1 MAQTAQRGRRRAA
14 DDSPP
19 SSPPPAA
26 KKRTATAR
34 KSTGGRPPANRTSNA
49 NASAGPSN
57 AGRRASGGGAG
68 QDGAPTR
75 STSRFLGLLHA
86 LAGRMLTHTPPPP
99 YPRRCVALCVAAAC
113 REAVP
118 AWDGRAARDPQVPEE
133 HGPAH
138 PQAAVF
144 TRGASSVVR
153 LSLWSPCAPTSV
165 GLAVTYCCCT
175 AVLPPPS
182 GWVYHSEDA
191 V

>member
-34 KSTGGRPPANRTSNA
+34 KSTGGRPPADRTSNA
-49 NASAGPSN
+49 NANASARPSN
-57 AGRRASGGGAG
+57 AGRRASSGGAG

-75 STSRFLGLLHA
+75 STSRFLVLLHA
-86 LAGRMLTHTPPPP
+86 LAGRMLTHTPPLL
-99 YPRRCVALCVAAAC
+99 YPRRCVALCAAAAC

-144 TRGASSVVR
+144 TRGASSVSLCG
-153 LSLWSPCAPTSV
+153 LSVVSV
-165 GLAVTYCCCT
+165 CTHPFGLAVIHCRDGCITVQT
-175 AVLPPPS
+175 L
-182 GWVYHSEDA
+182 
-191 V
+191 

>member
-34 KSTGGRPPANRTSNA
+34 KSTGGRPPADRTSNA

-86 LAGRMLTHTPPPP
+86 LAGRMLTHTPPLPP
-99 YPRRCVALCVAAAC
+99 VLRCVWPRRAEKRFRPGTVAL
-113 REAVP
+113 REIRKYQKSTDLLIRKLPFSRVVSAPFMHINNVMR
-118 AWDGRAARDPQVPEE
+118 RAALGAEC
-133 HGPAH
+133 HPA
-138 PQAAVF
+138 F
-144 TRGASSVVR
+144 
-153 LSLWSPCAPTSV
+153 AP
-165 GLAVTYCCCT
+165 
-175 AVLPPPS
+175 
-182 GWVYHSEDA
+182 
-191 V
+191 

>member
-34 KSTGGRPPANRTSNA
+34 KSTGGRPPADRTSNA
-49 NASAGPSN
+49 NAS

-75 STSRFLGLLHA
+75 STSRFLVLLRA
-86 LAGRMLTHTPPPP
+86 LAGRMLTHTP
-99 YPRRCVALCVAAAC
+99 YTIHPRRCVALCVAAAC

-118 AWDGRAARDPQVPEE
+118 AWDGRSARDPQVPEE

-144 TRGASSVVR
+144 TRGASSVSLCG
-153 LSLWSPCAPTSV
+153 LSVHPPPLAWRSPTA
-165 GLAVTYCCCT
+165 
-175 AVLPPPS
+175 AVLLYCRRRRGGCITVKTLCES
-182 GWVYHSEDA
+182 AH
-191 V
+191 